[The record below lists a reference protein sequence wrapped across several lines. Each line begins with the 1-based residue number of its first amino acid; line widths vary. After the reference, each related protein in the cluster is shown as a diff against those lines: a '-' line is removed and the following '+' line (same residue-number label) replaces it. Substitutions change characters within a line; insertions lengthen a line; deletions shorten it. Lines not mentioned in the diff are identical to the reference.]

1 VGTLFLCHRFSGLL
15 PGEKSFWSA
24 FQESDGSWSW
34 GRVAGTFTL
43 LTACWGFI
51 HVVRITNAIPDPMTL
66 AGLITYAVGPFV
78 ATKGITAMSRPANTD
93 KL

>member
-1 VGTLFLCHRFSGLL
+1 MN
-15 PGEKSFWSA
+15 ENKSVLSA

-43 LTACWGFI
+43 LSAVWGFLY
-51 HVVRITNAIPDPMTL
+51 VVHANHAIPDPLTL
-66 AGLITYAVGPFV
+66 GGLITYAVGPFV
-78 ATKGITAMSRPANTD
+78 ATKGITALSRPANTD